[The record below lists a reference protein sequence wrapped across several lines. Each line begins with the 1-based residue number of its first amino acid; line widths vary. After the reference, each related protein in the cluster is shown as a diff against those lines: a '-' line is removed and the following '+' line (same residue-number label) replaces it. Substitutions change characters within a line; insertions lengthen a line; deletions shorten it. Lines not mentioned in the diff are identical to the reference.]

1 MSEQNNIPAGV
12 DFDKAEGESFVGLNL
27 LALAVGQTEGPFVV
41 EKIEQKEFGEGNR
54 KKMLPQVTAN
64 KGNTPYIMPIA
75 ASFQQRLKEAA
86 LKKGDTFL
94 IKRVGDYTSQEGTPG
109 CHSYLL
115 KVTER
120 AGK

>member
-1 MSEQNNIPAGV
+1 
-12 DFDKAEGESFVGLNL
+12 
-27 LALAVGQTEGPFVV
+27 
-41 EKIEQKEFGEGNR
+41 
-54 KKMLPQVTAN
+54 MLPQVTAK

-75 ASFQQRLKEAA
+75 ASFQARLKDAA

-94 IKRVGDYTSQEGTPG
+94 IKRVGDYVSAEGTPG

-115 KVTER
+115 KVTAR